1 MKPSELAE
9 MFCMETNHPVRHADA
24 PLWMEQ
30 HMERLEREAF
40 EAGWVANH
48 RPGQAYTPEPMVAAY
63 DDWRGSDE

>member
-40 EAGWVANH
+40 EAGFLVGRH
-48 RPGQAYTPEPMVAAY
+48 THEPRGTTY
-63 DDWRGSDE
+63 EDWRGSDED